1 MSSSLVIVNTGCANI
16 SSVKFAF
23 ERLGINVDV
32 SDDVEVIAKAQRVIL
47 PGVGSA
53 PAAMSS
59 INKKALAACLRGLT
73 QPTLGVC
80 LGMQLMVTDSQEGK
94 FGKTDL
100 TNSLNLIPGH
110 VKRMQVGNLRLP
122 HMGWNKVT
130 SKLAN
135 PLFVGIPDGEHFYFV
150 HSYAIDDYEHTLATC
165 HYSSAKKQ
173 ADTDVV
179 DINANAGLIGAGSI
193 GAGSTSAKPISAEQ
207 LGADVGADIGAD
219 IGTTFSAAIYK
230 DNFFGVQ
237 FHPERSSDAGAQLL
251 KNFIQ
256 L

>member
-1 MSSSLVIVNTGCANI
+1 MPKSLVIVNTGCANI
-16 SSVKFAF
+16 ASVKFAF

-32 SDDVEVIAKAQRVIL
+32 SDDVNVIAKAQRVLL

-59 INKKALAACLRGLT
+59 INQKALADCLCSLT

-80 LGMQLMVTDSQEGK
+80 LGMQLMVADSQEGE

-100 TNSLNLIPGH
+100 TNSLHLIPGH
-110 VKRMQVGNLRLP
+110 VKRMQVGNLQLP
-122 HMGWNKVT
+122 HMGWNRVT
-130 SKLAN
+130 SKYIN
-135 PLFVGIPDGEHFYFV
+135 PLFAGIPDGEHFYFV
-150 HSYAIDDYEHTLATC
+150 HSYAIDDYEYTLATC
-165 HYSSAKKQ
+165 HYSSGKGQILANN
-173 ADTDVV
+173 
-179 DINANAGLIGAGSI
+179 INPELL
-193 GAGSTSAKPISAEQ
+193 SAEQ
-207 LGADVGADIGAD
+207 LKAD
-219 IGTTFSAAIYK
+219 IGTTFSAAIHR